1 MNVSG
6 TKGNNATSEIMLA
19 WRYVTRQAG
28 RRRSFR
34 NSRLKR
40 SALHSVGIAV
50 LSAIDLKVDA
60 ERLISVFSQP
70 D

>member
-1 MNVSG
+1 M
-6 TKGNNATSEIMLA
+6 ALCHPTS
-19 WRYVTRQAG
+19 
-28 RRRSFR
+28 RSARVLR

-40 SALHSVGIAV
+40 SALHSAGIAV

-60 ERLISVFSQP
+60 ERLISAFSQP